1 MKLQARPDPVEV
13 ACGGLSNGRLR
24 NQPANRVR
32 NRKSRTEPKK
42 MNVKSVIGVA
52 AFVSSGVF
60 TALVDVFYIKM

>member
-1 MKLQARPDPVEV
+1 
-13 ACGGLSNGRLR
+13 
-24 NQPANRVR
+24 
-32 NRKSRTEPKK
+32 